1 MANSTDRR
9 NAARRFRL
17 EPDEQAF
24 VDAYAQNG
32 GDQLAAFDATK
43 PDPAFSQATKAHLAA
58 MMMKRGRVKRAIAPL
73 HDAAARAVATTLEKY
88 AVTRATI
95 AQALARLAFS
105 DIRDFVVLEHVPRM
119 TSRNSPVLD
128 KDNRPV
134 MQQVLRVRD
143 FAALSPSQSYAI
155 AEVWQTET
163 GMIKVKLESKLTAL
177 RQLVEL
183 MGLKAAGDIGA
194 GDTIEGDKST
204 GPAPVYLTVTRAAS
218 PGLPAASPVLTTAR
232 RVVKPGS
239 G

>member
-1 MANSTDRR
+1 MASYSETRS
-9 NAARRFRL
+9 AARKFKL
-17 EPDEQAF
+17 DPIEQAF
-24 VDAYAQNG
+24 VDAYAANG
-32 GDQLAAFDATK
+32 GDMLAAYDIASPKPELSNRARAQLA
-43 PDPAFSQATKAHLAA
+43 S
-58 MMMKRGRVKRAIAPL
+58 MMMRRGKVKRAIAPL

-119 TSRNSPVLD
+119 TSRNTPVLD

-155 AEVWQTET
+155 CEVHQLES
-163 GMIKVKLESKLTAL
+163 GAIKVKLESKLTAL
-177 RQLVEL
+177 RQLVAL
-183 MGLKAAGDIGA
+183 MGLAGAGDVSA
-194 GDTIEGDKST
+194 GDTIEGEKST